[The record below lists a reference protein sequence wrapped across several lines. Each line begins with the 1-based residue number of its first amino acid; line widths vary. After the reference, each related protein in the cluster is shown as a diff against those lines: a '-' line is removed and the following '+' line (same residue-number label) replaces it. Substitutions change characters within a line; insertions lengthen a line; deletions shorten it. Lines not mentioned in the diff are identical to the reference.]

1 MTKER
6 KNPSEPRKDRTVV
19 ERGYFHT
26 GNSGISISMVE
37 ESENYDWDE
46 QDRSWYNHYLE
57 IRHSAFGAGTSVRT
71 PIAGPTMCD
80 YYITAFT
87 RLRDRMLAD
96 PLYRLP
102 TVFERY
108 NHPGLPDLDSRK
120 KRSDDNYRIV
130 DIENGLRREEVW
142 SDEIVVDEYSTETRL
157 MGHNYVDPKTEKFVK
172 FVPFEGEVVTGSSG
186 CGGSPVYFKEA
197 IGKPVAEA
205 KNVADEAIRK
215 LKIAAGIEKPAKPFD
230 DKRIEGLR
238 ATMTEGQKK
247 LGEKIIESIKTG
259 NTITSATVT
268 HETQQE
274 SWLQMRTTGKVS
286 ESDEDIAA
294 IDKAIAETVENI
306 VEANGLPVEV
316 KIERPILSV
325 KTPEKGSLK
334 SMVEGP
340 FEGETRL
347 LKTKDIV
354 RAIQWMRDHDS
365 FGTISYGGTNV
376 RAEEIELPGLIADSM
391 SNPDAESKLWVSL
404 TTIIAAAEFT
414 RQFG

>member
-108 NHPGLPDLDSRK
+108 NHPGLPDLDNRK

-142 SDEIVVDEYSTETRL
+142 SEEIVVDEYSTETRL

-172 FVPFEGEVVTGSSG
+172 FVPFEGEVVTGSGS
-186 CGGSPVYFKEA
+186 CGGGPVYFKEA

-215 LKIAAGIEKPAKPFD
+215 LKIAAGIDKPAKPLD
-230 DKRIEGLR
+230 EKRIEGFR

-247 LGEKIIESIKTG
+247 LGEKISDSIKSGT
-259 NTITSATVT
+259 TITSAAVT
-268 HETQQE
+268 SGE
-274 SWLQMRTTGKVS
+274 VS
-286 ESDEDIAA
+286 EPDEAA
-294 IDKAIAETVENI
+294 LDKAIAETIENI

-316 KIERPILSV
+316 KIERPVLSV
-325 KTPEKGSLK
+325 KTPEKPEQGSLK
-334 SMVEGP
+334 SMIEGP
-340 FEGETRL
+340 FEGETRM
-347 LKTKDIV
+347 LKVKDMV
-354 RAIQWMRDHDS
+354 RAIQWMRDHDP
-365 FGTISYGGTNV
+365 FGTISFYNGSNL

-391 SNPDAESKLWVSL
+391 SHPDAESKMWVSL
-404 TTIIAAAEFT
+404 TTIIAAAEFA